1 MTIYIRTDEGQQAAY
16 SAESAMPRK
25 LRSLLKVIDG
35 KTSTDVY
42 VRSLHAFGN
51 VIGVLESLEMA
62 GLIAPISGAAS
73 DSPAK
78 PAQSNGQVAF
88 DPQSRPAA
96 APAQRPQTAPYPSA
110 PPPEPANQS
119 WIARA
124 LGQAESPS
132 AMSTMMVGAM
142 VSAEKRAQALMQA
155 KESMA
160 SFVLAHSPENAFS
173 VLSEVDDINSL
184 EQLAATLGG
193 YTQLISAAGPASQ
206 SHIQFLK
213 QILQENL

>member
-16 SAESAMPRK
+16 SPESAMPRK

-35 KTSTDVY
+35 KTSTEVY

-62 GLIAPISGAAS
+62 GLITPVAGTSADAS
-73 DSPAK
+73 AK
-78 PAQSNGQVAF
+78 PSADTGPAEGA
-88 DPQSRPAA
+88 PPRPAVA
-96 APAQRPQTAPYPSA
+96 PSQWSQTVSHPSMAPA
-110 PPPEPANQS
+110 EPASQS

-132 AMSTMMVGAM
+132 AMSTMMVNTM

-193 YTQLISAAGPASQ
+193 YAQLISNAGPASQ